1 MEYVF
6 TFLEGI
12 ASFISPCLLPMVPI
26 YLAYFAGKEE
36 KQTSKVVQNAIGFVL
51 GFTMIFVIL
60 AIFASGLGKLV
71 SNNMQYIKWV
81 FGVIMILFGLNY
93 MEIFNFKIVNKMN
106 SFKINVQN
114 MNFIKSIFFGIL
126 FSITW
131 TPCIGTFLS
140 SALSLVAKQQQFFK
154 GILLMLVY
162 SIGLGIPF
170 VISAILIEK
179 LKGFFEVI
187 KRNFKIVRKISGIIL
202 LGMGIYMIFF

>member
-131 TPCIGTFLS
+131 KPCIGTFLG
-140 SALSLVAKQQQFFK
+140 SALLLVAKQQQFFK

-170 VISAILIEK
+170 VI
-179 LKGFFEVI
+179 
-187 KRNFKIVRKISGIIL
+187 
-202 LGMGIYMIFF
+202 